1 VHHGAFLGAVLGAFM
16 ALAPQLVPHGAFL
29 GAVLGAFTAL
39 APHLVPHGASL
50 GAVLGAFSW
59 HSAFRWHWHHT
70 WCLTAHYLAPSLV
83 PSVGTGTTLG
93 ASRRITWRRPWCL
106 QSAQA
111 PHLVPHGAL
120 LGAVLGAF
128 SRHCAFSW
136 HWHYTWCLTAH
147 SLAPSLVPSV
157 GTVPSVDTGT
167 TLGALR
173 RIPWRRPSLCLWQ
186 AHATV
191 RSPACHKHKRES
203 IRR

>member
-1 VHHGAFLGAVLGAFM
+1 LVPYGALLGAVI
-16 ALAPQLVPHGAFL
+16 
-29 GAVLGAFTAL
+29 GAV
-39 APHLVPHGASL
+39 
-50 GAVLGAFSW
+50 SW
-59 HSAFRWHWHHT
+59 HRHHT

-93 ASRRITWRRPWCL
+93 ASRRITWRRPWCRQL
-106 QSAQA
+106 AHA
-111 PHLVPHGAL
+111 PHVVPYGAF

-128 SRHCAFSW
+128 SW
-136 HWHYTWCLTAH
+136 HMHHTWCLTAH